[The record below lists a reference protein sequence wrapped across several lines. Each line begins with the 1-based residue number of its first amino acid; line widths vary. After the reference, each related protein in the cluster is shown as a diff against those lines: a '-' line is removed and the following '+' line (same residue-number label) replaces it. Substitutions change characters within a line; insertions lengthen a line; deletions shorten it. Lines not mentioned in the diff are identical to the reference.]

1 MTDQEILERRI
12 RFAEAIGFEIVE
24 SLAYF
29 RLIKHGITY
38 WYHDRAFI
46 QARRIDTLKEAWEA
60 ACHWNKVPDPD
71 TNSDDRWA
79 LLEWFIRQPYVSDLR
94 MWVYPAVSKKPG
106 VSGVYASLPY
116 PNIPNCEAV
125 TLTEALLQAIDAALL
140 AGKEGK

>member
-1 MTDQEILERRI
+1 MTEQERLERRV
-12 RFAEAIGFEIVE
+12 RFADAMEWKCTKSPFSERWDVSNPKGGYVKCDHDNEV
-24 SLAYF
+24 LAQRTGY
-29 RLIKHGITY
+29 
-38 WYHDRAFI
+38 
-46 QARRIDTLKEAWEA
+46 
-60 ACHWNKVPDPD
+60 PDPD

-116 PNIPNCEAV
+116 PNIPNCEAD